1 MTSDNTC
8 TGAARGGC
16 KICMCPND
24 TEKDERLKKDIKR
37 GKGGYISTAEK
48 DNVKTRIRM
57 RMAKEKK
64 RVESRKGSCN
74 MFKWIKRTEKW
85 RKDNKKRTVKEDKR
99 NTRRIMKLTEKKKLK
114 KRNDMGRENNIEKSR
129 KKKQKISR
137 FIITRKHSNTT
148 QSKKY
153 KKHNT
158 VVPTENAWTK
168 GLRIFAD

>member
-1 MTSDNTC
+1 
-8 TGAARGGC
+8 
-16 KICMCPND
+16 
-24 TEKDERLKKDIKR
+24 
-37 GKGGYISTAEK
+37 
-48 DNVKTRIRM
+48 M
-57 RMAKEKK
+57 RMAKERK

-85 RKDNKKRTVKEDKR
+85 RKDNKKRTVKEDKI

-114 KRNDMGRENNIEKSR
+114 KRNDMGRENNIGKSR
-129 KKKQKISR
+129 KKQKISR